1 VVLVN
6 APVAVKRQHDLR
18 NAWISLVFIPVSLVL
33 ADGVLHG
40 LLSLFGIDEEADE
53 YPSLWQALLAGIPYA
68 AVMLAPTVGAFW
80 FGTNA
85 IRAGDWRGR
94 VPSLVAVAWAAL
106 VVVGC
111 SVFLVLTLR
120 HAA

>member
-1 VVLVN
+1 MN
-6 APVAVKRQHDLR
+6 APVAVKPQHDLR

-40 LLSLFGIDEEADE
+40 VLSLLGIDEEADE
-53 YPSLWQALLAGIPYA
+53 YPSLWQALVAGIPYA
-68 AVMLAPTVGAFW
+68 AVMLAPAFGGFW

-94 VPSLVAVAWAAL
+94 IPSLIAVVWAAL

-111 SVFLVLTLR
+111 VLFLVL
-120 HAA
+120 A